1 MDILEDLRTTTFSNN
16 EAFFK
21 KAACEIEQLRTEN
34 AALKEQVA
42 HLKSSVQHEA
52 DCVNS
57 AAEEINRQAAEN
69 DKLKETLAEKDAELK
84 TERIR
89 LAACGVVAL
98 ANTPDSAAKAR
109 EMLPEYR
116 SASCDGVARTVDR
129 EMALREQLATVTAQR
144 GLLKDALEKLF
155 SWVDAYAETSDTE
168 FPAVERLC
176 VEALASL
183 KGE

>member
-1 MDILEDLRTTTFSNN
+1 MNLDQI
-16 EAFFK
+16 K
-21 KAACEIEQLRTEN
+21 EIES
-34 AALKEQVA
+34 LKEQVA
-42 HLKSSVQHEA
+42 HLQILE
-52 DCVNS
+52 
-57 AAEEINRQAAEN
+57 RQ
-69 DKLKETLAEKDAELK
+69 LAEKDAELK

-116 SASCDGVARTVDR
+116 SASCDDVARTVDR

-144 GLLKDALEKLF
+144 DLLGKILSCQVKLNE
-155 SWVDAYAETSDTE
+155 SEACLVYQDCY
-168 FPAVERLC
+168 
-176 VEALASL
+176 EALASL

>member
-1 MDILEDLRTTTFSNN
+1 MTLNERLR
-16 EAFFK
+16 EAFDK
-21 KAACEIEQLRTEN
+21 RVCGTAMLPASDLLSAMTAIEQAEAEN

-42 HLKSSVQHEA
+42 HLQILE
-52 DCVNS
+52 
-57 AAEEINRQAAEN
+57 RQ
-69 DKLKETLAEKDAELK
+69 LAEKDAELK

-116 SASCDGVARTVDR
+116 SASCDAVAKTVDR

-144 GLLKDALEKLF
+144 DLLKDALEKLF

>member
-1 MDILEDLRTTTFSNN
+1 MNMTTVPSNQL
-16 EAFFK
+16 
-21 KAACEIEQLRTEN
+21 KAMQHEIES
-34 AALKEQVA
+34 LKEQVA
-42 HLKSSVQHEA
+42 HLQILE
-52 DCVNS
+52 
-57 AAEEINRQAAEN
+57 RQ
-69 DKLKETLAEKDAELK
+69 LAEKDAELK

-129 EMALREQLATVTAQR
+129 EIALREQLATVTAQR
-144 GLLKDALEKLF
+144 DLLKDTLEMVKDTSTYSKPLF
-155 SWVDAYAETSDTE
+155 DGINK
-168 FPAVERLC
+168 
-176 VEALASL
+176 ALASL

>member
-1 MDILEDLRTTTFSNN
+1 MTPIPLTETQMAELFRLRAENATLQTEIAELRIRMNAYQQAWNSDELEKSLSV
-16 EAFFK
+16 
-21 KAACEIEQLRTEN
+21 EN

-42 HLKSSVQHEA
+42 HLQILE
-52 DCVNS
+52 
-57 AAEEINRQAAEN
+57 RQ
-69 DKLKETLAEKDAELK
+69 LAKKDAELK

-116 SASCDGVARTVDR
+116 SASCDDVARTVDR

-144 GLLKDALEKLF
+144 DLLKDALEKLF

-168 FPAVERLC
+168 FPTVERLC

-183 KGE
+183 KEE